1 MVKMVSLPPTSIFM
15 RECWQSDRNRCLIGR
30 KLTVRRL
37 PVAVKRYSHQK
48 KNLLSNSTL
57 SRAQPA
63 PKATLM
69 HILFIV
75 RPSCTP
81 RPPPG
86 RGSAPYGHCL
96 LVTHRFTFTRSE
108 AKIITINFR
117 PLHGAAGDGQVHKHA
132 REWHML
138 RRLWPGGLYGCGPR
152 PWRPSERSCT
162 PLVASAWQEQGQ
174 REGRRGRQNVR
185 MRRINEPSSR
195 HTFVGGPCAPMKH
208 NIDSY
213 HFGNII
219 LIPITLA

>member
-1 MVKMVSLPPTSIFM
+1 MEKTVSLPPTSIFM

-86 RGSAPYGHCL
+86 RGSAPYGHWL

-108 AKIITINFR
+108 AKIITKTFDHCTALPETARSTNT
-117 PLHGAAGDGQVHKHA
+117 HGSGICCG
-132 REWHML
+132 
-138 RRLWPGGLYGCGPR
+138 GCGLGA
-152 PWRPSERSCT
+152 CT
-162 PLVASAWQEQGQ
+162 AAARAPGAHLSA
-174 REGRRGRQNVR
+174 
-185 MRRINEPSSR
+185 PA
-195 HTFVGGPCAPMKH
+195 HH
-208 NIDSY
+208 
-213 HFGNII
+213 
-219 LIPITLA
+219 